1 MKICAVCNA
10 ENEDVTVFCTECG
23 GKFPAA
29 PEPQPAAPEPQPA
42 APEPQPAAPE
52 PQPAAPEPQ
61 PAAPE
66 PQPAASGSYQ
76 PSGFEN
82 PQHSGLDSGMAYL
95 KFSANYQLSFR
106 NIQQVIGRSEL
117 SAVAKT
123 LGADPLEISRQH
135 LTIYSESNKFY
146 IVDGT
151 TSVQEKPS
159 SNHTKV
165 NGKDITNQGA
175 IELSEGDE
183 VQFATTVKAVFYVVG
198 GGKSSQQVS
207 DNNSGGTDNP
217 TNQMSDDEI
226 KNKYDNMPDM

>member
-10 ENEDVTVFCTECG
+10 ENEDDTVFCTECG
-23 GKFPAA
+23 GKF
-29 PEPQPAAPEPQPA
+29 
-42 APEPQPAAPE
+42 PAAPE

-82 PQHSGLDSGMAYL
+82 PQHTGLDDGVGYL

-135 LTIYSESNKFY
+135 LTIYSESNKCY

-165 NGKDITNQGA
+165 NGKDITDQGA
-175 IELSEGDE
+175 IELNDGDE
-183 VQFATTVKAVFYVVG
+183 IQFATTVKAVFHSTSG
-198 GGKSSQQVS
+198 GISNAN
-207 DNNSGGTDNP
+207 NNSSGTDNP

>member
-10 ENEDVTVFCTECG
+10 ENEDDTVFCTECG

-52 PQPAAPEPQ
+52 PQPAAPEP
-61 PAAPE
+61 
-66 PQPAASGSYQ
+66 
-76 PSGFEN
+76 
-82 PQHSGLDSGMAYL
+82 HSGLDLPAGSL
-95 KFSANYQLSFR
+95 KFSDTYQINFMDL
-106 NIQQVIGRSEL
+106 QQVIGRSEL
-117 SAVAKT
+117 SATAKN

-135 LTIYSESNKFY
+135 LTIYSESNKCY

-165 NGKDITNQGA
+165 NGKDITDQGA
-175 IELSEGDE
+175 IELNDGDE
-183 VQFATTVKAVFYVVG
+183 IQFATTVKAVFHSTSG
-198 GGKSSQQVS
+198 GISNAN
-207 DNNSGGTDNP
+207 NNSSGTDNP